1 MDNLRLIL
9 LFSLVLVSLLLWQA
23 WQEDYGPSS
32 NSTTASV
39 QTDARPVVATETPNT
54 ASSSAASVPNVP
66 NVKAAGND
74 IPSATETPSA
84 GKIVQT
90 SGNLISVNTDLFG
103 LELDT
108 KGGTVKNLYLMNYPL
123 TLDSPDEKF
132 HLMKSRSPGLFVA
145 QSGLIGEEKDS
156 VPTHDSQYS
165 VSSDSFKMG
174 DGDKG
179 LFVEMNW
186 SHPNGVA
193 VTKRYTF
200 TRGSYRIRV
209 QHIVKNGSSKDL
221 TAREYKQLQRSPDD
235 EEGNVFMY
243 TYTGGAV
250 YTPEKKYE
258 KISFDDMDES
268 KLNIK
273 AKDGWVAMLQHYFMG
288 SWVPMP
294 GEENNFYTEVFS
306 GNRYTI
312 GAYTPSVT
320 ISKGEE
326 YTFESSLVAGPK
338 LQNELR
344 EIAPGLDLTVD
355 YGWLTIIA
363 QPIFWL
369 MGTLHGILGNW
380 GWSIIILTLLIKL
393 AFYKLSETSY
403 KSMANMRKMTP
414 RMTALKE
421 RFGDDKQGLNQAMME
436 LYKKEKINPLGGCLP
451 ILVQIPVF
459 IALYWVL
466 MESVELRQAPFM
478 FWLKDLSVKDPYYV
492 LPLIMGASMFIQQKL
507 NPPPPDPMQAKLM
520 MALPF
525 VFTFLFLSFPA
536 GLVLYWVVNNVLS
549 ITQQWYITRQI
560 EKASN

>member
-9 LFSLVLVSLLLWQA
+9 VFSLALVSLLLWQA
-23 WQEDYGPSS
+23 WQEDYGSSSNPATASAPSS
-32 NSTTASV
+32 E
-39 QTDARPVVATETPNT
+39 QIVVATETPNVASPTT
-54 ASSSAASVPNVP
+54 ASLP
-66 NVKAAGND
+66 NVKAAGNE
-74 IPSATETPSA
+74 IPSASETPSSGEIA
-84 GKIVQT
+84 QS
-90 SGNLISVNTDLFG
+90 SGNQISVNTDLFG
-103 LELDT
+103 MELDT
-108 KGGTVKNLYLMNYPL
+108 KGGTVKNLYLSDYPL
-123 TLDSPDEKF
+123 SLDSPDDKF
-132 HLMKSRSPGLFVA
+132 NLMKSQSPGLFVA

-156 VPTHDSQYS
+156 VPTHDSQFS
-165 VSSDSFKMG
+165 VTSDSYTME
-174 DGDKG
+174 DGDKE
-179 LFVEMNW
+179 LSVDLSW
-186 SHPNGVA
+186 SHPSGVA

-200 TRGSYRIRV
+200 TRGSHRIKV
-209 QHIVKNGSSKDL
+209 QHIVKNGSAKDL
-221 TAREYKQLQRSPDD
+221 NLREYKQLQRSPDAED
-235 EEGNVFMY
+235 SGNAFMY
-243 TYTGGAV
+243 TYTGGAI
-250 YTPEKKYE
+250 YSPEKKYE
-258 KISFDDMDES
+258 KISFDDMEES

-273 AKDGWVAMLQHYFMG
+273 VKDGWVAMLQHYFLG
-288 SWVPMP
+288 SWVPKP

-312 GAYTPSVT
+312 GAYTPSIT
-320 ISKGEE
+320 IPKGEE

-338 LQNELR
+338 LQNELK

-369 MGTLHGILGNW
+369 LGTLHGLLGNW

-421 RFGDDKQGLNQAMME
+421 RFGDDKQGLNGAMME

-459 IALYWVL
+459 ISLYWVL

-478 FWLKDLSVKDPYYV
+478 FWIQDLSIQDPFYV

-549 ITQQWYITRQI
+549 IAQQWYITRQI

>member
-9 LFSLVLVSLLLWQA
+9 VFSLVLVSLLLWQA
-23 WQEDYGPSS
+23 WQEDYGPTAK
-32 NSTTASV
+32 STTVSAPSAE
-39 QTDARPVVATETPNT
+39 QGVVATETADTPNPG
-54 ASSSAASVPNVP
+54 AISVPNVK
-66 NVKAAGND
+66 VAGSD
-74 IPSATETPSA
+74 IPATSEMPSA
-84 GKIVQT
+84 GEIVQT
-90 SGNLISVNTDLFG
+90 SGSLVSVNTDLFG
-103 LELDT
+103 LELDS
-108 KGGTVKNLYLMNYPL
+108 KGGTVKNLYLMQYPL
-123 TLDSPDEKF
+123 SLDSPDEKF
-132 HLMKSRSPGLFVA
+132 HLMKSQSPGLFIA
-145 QSGLIGEEKDS
+145 QSGLIGEDKEI

-165 VSSDSFKMG
+165 VGGDNFKMK
-174 DGDKG
+174 DGEKELSVD
-179 LFVEMNW
+179 MNW
-186 SHPNGVA
+186 THPSGIT
-193 VTKRYTF
+193 VTKRYSF

-209 QHIVKNGSSKDL
+209 QHIVKNGSNKDL
-221 TAREYKQLQRSPDD
+221 TAREYTQLQRSPDA
-235 EEGNVFMY
+235 EGEGNAFMY
-243 TYTGGAV
+243 TYTGGAI
-250 YTPEKKYE
+250 YTPENKYE
-258 KISFDDMDES
+258 KIAFDDMDES

-288 SWVPMP
+288 AWVPMP

-312 GAYTPSVT
+312 GAYTPSIT
-320 ISKGEE
+320 IPKGGE

-344 EIAPGLDLTVD
+344 AIAPGLDLTVD

-369 MGTLHGILGNW
+369 LGTLHGILGNW
-380 GWSIIILTLLIKL
+380 GWSIIMLTLLIKL

-414 RMTALKE
+414 RMNALKE
-421 RFGDDKQGLNQAMME
+421 RFGDDKQRLNQAMME

-478 FWLKDLSVKDPYYV
+478 FWIKDLSVKDPFYV

-560 EKASN
+560 EKANS